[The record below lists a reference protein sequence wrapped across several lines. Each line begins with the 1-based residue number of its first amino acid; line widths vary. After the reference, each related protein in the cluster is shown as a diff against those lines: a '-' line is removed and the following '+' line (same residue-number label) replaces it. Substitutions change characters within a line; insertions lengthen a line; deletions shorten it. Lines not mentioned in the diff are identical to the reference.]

1 MPESRRLLA
10 VPFIGKDVPSPAA
23 EFANPEVL
31 VGLTILA
38 YRYDGLRDSD
48 VSQLV
53 ASLKDRLK
61 QETGPFKD
69 RPSRALFQDWIDAA
83 TLAKP
88 LMVGDEP
95 LPPTRPTPFPPPPSP
110 PPAAHLP

>member
-61 QETGPFKD
+61 QETGQQEPK
-69 RPSRALFQDWIDAA
+69 RKVARKTRSRKQ
-83 TLAKP
+83 
-88 LMVGDEP
+88 
-95 LPPTRPTPFPPPPSP
+95 SP
-110 PPAAHLP
+110 ISTSANVSFLKR